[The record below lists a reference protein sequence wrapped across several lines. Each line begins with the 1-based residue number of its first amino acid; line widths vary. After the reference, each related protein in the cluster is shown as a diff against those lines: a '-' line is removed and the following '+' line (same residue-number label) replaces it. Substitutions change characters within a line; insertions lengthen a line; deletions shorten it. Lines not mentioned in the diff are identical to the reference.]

1 MNNKTRMF
9 DVAVLILAFVT
20 AVILGLV
27 TSPANPFT
35 WLLLVLVLVL
45 PEYQFDQDTAMQ
57 NTIDFL
63 QGWLIR
69 YINGTDK
76 KYSKFLIERSVK

>member
-35 WLLLVLVLVL
+35 WLLLVLVLVSPFIYPSL
-45 PEYQFDQDTAMQ
+45 TSGQ
-57 NTIDFL
+57 
-63 QGWLIR
+63 
-69 YINGTDK
+69 
-76 KYSKFLIERSVK
+76 